1 MNTNVIELDIETAAA
16 FEAALTQRE
25 NRGDINALVA
35 EVQQE
40 FKNLEEELVL
50 FFAQERREVSLL
62 FFLLMPFSVVLLT
75 VPYEQRWHDLK
86 SYTRCL

>member
-50 FFAQERREVSLL
+50 FFA
-62 FFLLMPFSVVLLT
+62 
-75 VPYEQRWHDLK
+75 
-86 SYTRCL
+86 